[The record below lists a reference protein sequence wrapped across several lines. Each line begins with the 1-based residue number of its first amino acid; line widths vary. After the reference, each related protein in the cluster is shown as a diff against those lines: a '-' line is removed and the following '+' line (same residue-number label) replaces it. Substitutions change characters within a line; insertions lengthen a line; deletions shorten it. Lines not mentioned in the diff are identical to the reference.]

1 MCIKEQS
8 LLYTYQY
15 TFKDLNMQIFKGIY
29 THKPLLSTN
38 NNKNNLQQN
47 KQKQHEKKF
56 KHKIIFTF
64 PIIWNVNLSKLP

>member
-1 MCIKEQS
+1 MYLGKYVYKRQS

-47 KQKQHEKKF
+47 KQTQHEKN
-56 KHKIIFTF
+56 TMG
-64 PIIWNVNLSKLP
+64 

>member
-8 LLYTYQY
+8 LLYAYQY

-47 KQKQHEKKF
+47 KQKQHEKNTKG
-56 KHKIIFTF
+56 
-64 PIIWNVNLSKLP
+64 

>member
-15 TFKDLNMQIFKGIY
+15 TFKDLNMQIFKRIY

-47 KQKQHEKKF
+47 KLKQHEKN
-56 KHKIIFTF
+56 TMG
-64 PIIWNVNLSKLP
+64 

>member
-47 KQKQHEKKF
+47 KQKQHEKN
-56 KHKIIFTF
+56 TMG
-64 PIIWNVNLSKLP
+64 

>member
-47 KQKQHEKKF
+47 KSNTNKTQWVKF
-56 KHKIIFTF
+56 KLKHKVILTF
-64 PIIWNVNLSKLP
+64 PII